1 MNSSAALDLDYNTY
15 VDRIGD
21 ATMLAA
27 ARMVGGVKALARH
40 ANTNERTIEN
50 IIQKR
55 SGANG
60 FTLLKLMT
68 IPEIQTEVRRLVGM
82 EADLDPE
89 LERDLSQLITRYQR
103 MKAQQ

>member
-1 MNSSAALDLDYNTY
+1 MNSSALAIDYSTY
-15 VDRIGD
+15 VDRLGE

-27 ARMVGGVKALARH
+27 ARMAGGVKALARH

-68 IPEIQTEVRRLVGM
+68 VPEIQTEVRRLVGM

-89 LERDLSQLITRYQR
+89 LEQYMSQMIGRYQR
-103 MKAQQ
+103 MKAAQ